1 MRHLLVVLLMLGAIL
16 SCSVEG
22 VTMDELSARLQK
34 VEKAAIKIINTVSTT
49 HIIFTYVKGCN
60 GQRISISGW

>member
-1 MRHLLVVLLMLGAIL
+1 MRHQLVVLLTLGAIL

-34 VEKAAIKIINTVSTT
+34 VEKAAIKMINTVS
-49 HIIFTYVKGCN
+49 N
-60 GQRISISGW
+60 A

>member
-1 MRHLLVVLLMLGAIL
+1 MRHHLVVILMLGAIL

-34 VEKAAIKIINTVSTT
+34 VEKAAIKMINTVSTT
-49 HIIFTYVKGCN
+49 QSIDA
-60 GQRISISGW
+60 ISMAQSE

>member
-1 MRHLLVVLLMLGAIL
+1 MNIILILELQHTMRHQLVVLLMLGAIL

-34 VEKAAIKIINTVSTT
+34 VEKAAIKMINTVS
-49 HIIFTYVKGCN
+49 N
-60 GQRISISGW
+60 A